1 MKFFPETIK
10 NVEKPVKLAILLLEI
25 FFVLVFL
32 IKLCVEAEH
41 FTNKIVFLIVCLIV
55 DMALLCAWKP
65 LQSRPLLQSFVVVIK
80 QISLVLTS
88 YLLLFENI
96 TKSQSF
102 FLGLYLLYLNSTH
115 SSSNPNHKILDLIK
129 FSFTLLC
136 FSFEELGNNDSIIIL
151 FINVS
156 LCIFGLLG
164 VIFSLM
170 SSNKHANSLFPGFIF
185 NKIYPGCNLVVKK
198 LEQPHNH
205 ENIFNKNQLRLEFAN
220 LAAQNDFGVS
230 TFDELQAFCR
240 TLKEMHHSTGD
251 GSEISHIFEEQNPLL
266 DLFTIFNQ
274 TNYFQMKEPRIY
286 FCFCPKKKVHLR
298 ILVISFLYESE
309 RFLFL
314 NIEKSHS
321 FQEIKS
327 LREISHRK
335 DQLLASVSHD
345 LRSPLSGILT
355 FVNQAKMVED
365 PLERNKFLDYS
376 RINAD
381 LLMSLINDLLDYS
394 AINKGNINLSISD
407 ISLNQV
413 VKEVFDLMRIQS
425 DMKGLF
431 LKVSNDFQENDL
443 TLQTD
448 CRRIKQIL
456 INLLNNSIKFTMK
469 GGVELRIL
477 KTTLK
482 DVIKFEV
489 IDTGVGIRPEIIQ
502 TLGNEYATYDTEQ
515 GLNKYGIGL
524 GLNICKKLIKL
535 LGPYDDLFIS
545 SIYGKGTKI
554 GFLISQKI
562 QEQASLSLR
571 TIMTYSPRKKKY
583 FGNKMG
589 SLPVE
594 MGNSMNVI
602 PVLRRHSDKS
612 QIMSHKLMSLRFEI
626 KNEGQDGIEEFQ
638 VIHSKKHS
646 SLSVKSPIEVLS
658 ASMKKKVT
666 LSDFNIKMETRRSLL
681 RGESLNFHNFGEAPK
696 KVEVHSF
703 DNKMKKEDVMNLFS
717 PFESFVVDP
726 DESNYFNEGDLK
738 INLKW
743 FEEDFHGNPS
753 PSNKNPKIKVLI
765 VDDNPFNLLILQSF
779 FKKLKGKYEFK
790 VSSAANG
797 MDAIEQFK
805 ESNGAESN
813 DPYQFIF
820 MDCVMP
826 IKDGYAAALEIKELI
841 KKNIE
846 FYDVIIIAVTGMTG
860 VEEEKKCL
868 MFGMDDFLTKPVQE
882 RDLQDILSFYIN
894 KFDIK

>member
-1 MKFFPETIK
+1 MKFFPETLK
-10 NVEKPVKLAILLLEI
+10 NVERPLKLAILLLEM
-25 FFVLVFL
+25 FWVLVFL
-32 IKLCVEAEH
+32 IKLCVEAGH
-41 FTNKIVFLIVCLIV
+41 FTKNIVFLIVCLIMDV
-55 DMALLCAWKP
+55 ALLCAWKP
-65 LQSRPLLQSFVVVIK
+65 LQNRPLLQGLVVVVK
-80 QISLVLTS
+80 QMSLVLTS
-88 YLLLFENI
+88 YLLIFENI

-102 FLGLYLLYLNSTH
+102 FLGLYLFYLNSAH
-115 SSSNPNHKILDLIK
+115 SSSTPNHKVLDLLK
-129 FSFTLLC
+129 FAFTLLC
-136 FSFEELGNNDSIIIL
+136 FSFEELGNNDNIVIL
-151 FINVS
+151 LINIS

-164 VIFSLM
+164 LIFSIM

-185 NKIYPGCNLVVKK
+185 NKIYPGCNLVVRK
-198 LEQPHNH
+198 LEQPYNQ
-205 ENIFNKNQLRLEFAN
+205 ENIYNKNQLRLEFAN
-220 LAAQNDFGVS
+220 HTAQNEFGVS
-230 TFDELQAFCR
+230 SFDELQAFCR
-240 TLKEMHHSTGD
+240 TLKEIHHTTVD

-286 FCFCPKKKVHLR
+286 FSFCPQKKVHLR
-298 ILVISFLYESE
+298 ILVLSFLYEAE
-309 RFLFL
+309 KFLFL
-314 NIEKSHS
+314 NFEKSHS

-355 FVNQAKMVED
+355 FVNQAKLVED

-407 ISLNQV
+407 LSLNQV

-431 LKVSNDFQENDL
+431 LKLTNDFEENDL

-469 GGVELRIL
+469 GGVELRIRR
-477 KTTLK
+477 TVLK

-489 IDTGVGIRPEIIQ
+489 IDTGVGIRPEILQ
-502 TLGNEYATYDTEQ
+502 TLGNEYATYDTEN
-515 GLNKYGIGL
+515 GLNKYGVGL
-524 GLNICKKLIKL
+524 GLNICKKLIRL

-554 GFLISQKI
+554 GFLLSQKI

-583 FGNKMG
+583 FGDKIG

-594 MGNSMNVI
+594 MANSLNVI

-612 QIMSHKLMSLRFEI
+612 QIVNHKLMSLRFEI

-646 SLSVKSPIEVLS
+646 SFSAKSPREILS

-696 KVEVHSF
+696 KVEVQPF
-703 DNKMKKEDVMNLFS
+703 DNKLKKEDVISLFS
-717 PFESFVVDP
+717 PFESFAVDS

-743 FEEDFHGNPS
+743 FDEDFHGNPS
-753 PSNKNPKIKVLI
+753 PSSKSPQIKVLI

-779 FKKLKGKYEFK
+779 FKKLKGSYEFK
-790 VSSAANG
+790 VNSAANG
-797 MDAIEQFK
+797 LDAIEQFK
-805 ESNGAESN
+805 ENNGADSN

-826 IKDGYAAALEIKELI
+826 IKDGYTAALEIKELI
-841 KKNIE
+841 KQNVE

-894 KFDIK
+894 KFEIK